1 MPFVVAVN
9 RFDGELSHD
18 MNDVRNALQ
27 LHESIPV
34 VDCDAREWDSVKE
47 TLLVLFDL
55 IVTRL
60 NEKATQAA

>member
-1 MPFVVAVN
+1 
-9 RFDGELSHD
+9 